1 MMWCMNCRNVRINSI
16 AALILSLLGAA
27 FFAVGRILFGVGGWL
42 VFYSVPAGVI
52 AALALLAL
60 WFIPVRHVKDD
71 YPCLVK
77 ACLDL

>member
-1 MMWCMNCRNVRINSI
+1 MNCRDVRINSV

-77 ACLDL
+77 ACLNL